1 MVDSSPPNKCAK
13 HSPRDAL
20 TRTSGDDWP
29 LTHSSQARVT
39 DQNDRRKAAVRR
51 LKAKRAFAMQ
61 AALFVLVNILLVAVW
76 AWTGRGY
83 FWPMW
88 PFFGWGIGRAFFG
101 WSVYFRTPISEDDIR
116 REMEK
121 GG

>member
-1 MVDSSPPNKCAK
+1 M
-13 HSPRDAL
+13 
-20 TRTSGDDWP
+20 
-29 LTHSSQARVT
+29 T
-39 DQNDRRKAAVRR
+39 DQNDQREAAVRR

-61 AALFVLVNILLVAVW
+61 ATLFILVNILLVAVW
-76 AWTGRGY
+76 AFTGRGY
-83 FWPMW
+83 FWPIW
-88 PFFGWGIGRAFFG
+88 PFLGWGIGLAFVG